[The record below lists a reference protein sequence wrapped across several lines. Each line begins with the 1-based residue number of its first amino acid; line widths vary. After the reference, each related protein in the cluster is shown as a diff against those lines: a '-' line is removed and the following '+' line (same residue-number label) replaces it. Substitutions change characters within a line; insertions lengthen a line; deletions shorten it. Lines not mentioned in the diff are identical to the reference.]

1 MSLTQEEI
9 QEIRNF
15 EKQIPSLF
23 TGFIAD
29 DSLQGRSNTN
39 AIFSYLIGRGLPFTV
54 SNLTAAVV
62 ALQFTLIWVPGT
74 EPVPV
79 VAPSDNRTR
88 AQKAVDGGINPYQ
101 PTQYNDAANGI
112 ESSWAKD
119 VRLGKEKAAAQ
130 LAAKAKADLRFRET
144 HQTVQGPNGRTSYAQ
159 SEALNKAAAQR
170 HAQEDRAAGRP
181 APVAKSFRV
190 IPEGTTDFT
199 GYSAEELK
207 AHLAKRKGRAGEPHG
222 SLLR

>member
-1 MSLTQEEI
+1 MSSLTQDQEI
-9 QEIRNF
+9 QNF
-15 EKQIPSLF
+15 ITEAPRKY
-23 TGFIAD
+23 TGLIMD
-29 DSLQGRSNTN
+29 NSLQGRANSNSI
-39 AIFSYLIGRGLPFTV
+39 ASYVLGRGLPLTME
-54 SNLTAAVV
+54 NLDAAVV
-62 ALQFTLIWVPGT
+62 ALQFLLFWTAGN
-74 EPVPV
+74 EPVT
-79 VAPSDNRTR
+79 APSDNRTR

-159 SEALNKAAAQR
+159 SEALNRAAAQR
-170 HAQEDRAAGRP
+170 HAEEDRAAGRP

-190 IPEGTTDFT
+190 IPQGTTDFT

-207 AHLAKRKGRAGEPHG
+207 AYLARSKGRAGEPHG

>member
-1 MSLTQEEI
+1 MSALTQDEL
-9 QEIRNF
+9 QEIANF
-15 EKQIPSLF
+15 EKAAPTLF
-23 TGFIAD
+23 TGFLMD
-29 DSLQGRSNTN
+29 DSPLGRSNATLIAGFLEGRSQKYTVANLTN
-39 AIFSYLIGRGLPFTV
+39 AVIE
-54 SNLTAAVV
+54 
-62 ALQFTLIWVPGT
+62 LQFVLSWAPGT
-74 EPVPV
+74 EPIAV
-79 VAPSDNRTR
+79 PSDNRTR
-88 AQKAVDGGINPYQ
+88 AQRAVDGGINPYQ

-130 LAAKAKADLRFRET
+130 LAAKAKAAERFRET
-144 HQTVQGPNGRTSYAQ
+144 HQVVQGPTGRQNFAASN
-159 SEALNKAAAQR
+159 ELNRLAAQR
-170 HAQEDRAAGRP
+170 HAEEDRAAGRP

-199 GYSAEELK
+199 PYSPDELK